1 MGKEGYSREGF
12 FGEIIHYDSK
22 GNKIGESRPGFWG
35 DTYSNYDAKGNK
47 IGETRPGLFG
57 EYNTYD
63 THGNK
68 TGSSS
73 PGLFGT
79 NHFDADGQKNGT
91 SNPGFLGINTF
102 GSDSTAADLIGKG
115 IGSAAI
121 EQEQARVAEAGTS
134 AAGGTGFIGKAYPQ
148 KLSHENNEP
157 AAFDNAPDTAENE
170 ADRSEREYQY
180 LSKTKDEKP
189 KKLIRYILVRIPNRA
204 GYIYYLCDNAFVKV
218 GDMVSTPDFDER
230 AEVQGVV
237 VCEEDALPC
246 LIQNRVI
253 G

>member
-12 FGEIIHYDSK
+12 FSEIIHYDSK

-115 IGSAAI
+115 IGAAAI

-148 KLSHENNEP
+148 KLSHVNNEP
-157 AAFDNAPDTAENE
+157 AAVDNKPDTAENE

-189 KKLIRYILVRIPNRA
+189 KNLIRYILVRIPNRA
-204 GYIYYLCDNAFVKV
+204 GYIYYLCDNASVKV

>member
-47 IGETRPGLFG
+47 IGETRPCLFG

-63 THGNK
+63 THGDK

-91 SNPGFLGINTF
+91 SNHGFLGINTF
-102 GSDSTAADLIGKG
+102 GSGSTAADLIGKG
-115 IGSAAI
+115 IGAAAV
-121 EQEQARVAEAGTS
+121 EQDRARAAEVGIS
-134 AAGGTGFIGKAYPQ
+134 AAGGTGFVGQAYPR
-148 KLSHENNEP
+148 KLSNVKNEP
-157 AAFDNAPDTAENE
+157 DAVDKKPDTAENE

>member
-1 MGKEGYSREGF
+1 MGKEGYSREGI

-63 THGNK
+63 TRGNK
-68 TGSSS
+68 IGSSS
-73 PGLFGT
+73 TGFFGT

-102 GSDSTAADLIGKG
+102 GSGSTAADLIGKG
-115 IGSAAI
+115 IGAAAI
-121 EQEQARVAEAGTS
+121 EQDQARVAEAGIS
-134 AAGGTGFIGKAYPQ
+134 AAGDPGFIGKAYPQ
-148 KLSHENNEP
+148 KLSHVNNEP
-157 AAFDNAPDTAENE
+157 AAVDNEPDTVENE
-170 ADRSEREYQY
+170 ADRAEREYQY
-180 LSKTKDEKP
+180 LIKTKDGKP
-189 KKLIRYILVRIPNRA
+189 KNLIRYILVRIPNRA
-204 GYIYYLCDNAFVKV
+204 GYIYYICDNASVKV